1 MKKIIYSIL
10 FFLIMLSS
18 CTKDAGETLEC
29 ETLGISYVDINN
41 ADNEP
46 YYMYIN
52 DVYIMELG
60 ADYYID
66 DYEIPAGY
74 HEFRFVEVNAI
85 IPNVDVFSA
94 DFSICEHSSIVF
106 GENDPLK

>member
-1 MKKIIYSIL
+1 MKKILY
-10 FFLIMLSS
+10 LSLCFSVMFIS
-18 CTKDAGETLEC
+18 CTKEAGETLEC

-52 DVYIMELG
+52 DIFIMEMG
-60 ADYYID
+60 SEYYID
-66 DYEIPAGY
+66 DYEIPAGF

-85 IPNVDVFSA
+85 IPNVDVFSG
-94 DFSICEHSSIVF
+94 DFSVCGHTSIVF